1 MPDDLFPDN
10 YKPAELEPC
19 SESDFLKKT
28 DSISSRSLSTLKPAG
43 ISKNFTS
50 YRQVREKYRQLF
62 ENSPVA
68 LWEEDFSEVKKRL
81 DEIKSRDVGDL
92 RSFFLSRPKLI
103 QELVGM
109 IRLTDV
115 NQAALKQYNAQSK
128 EEFISGIERIFTE
141 RSFKNFIHKFMAV
154 ADGASGF
161 CAEEKHLGFEGQ
173 TVDTQ
178 LHWNVTPGYEESYA
192 SVLVINV
199 DITHRKR
206 AEEELRQKES
216 MLRVAGDLARLG
228 VWSVNLTENRVIW
241 SEQAA
246 AIHEMPP
253 GYSPRIEEVISSY
266 APEYR
271 RRIKKVF
278 SACVSEGVPYDEEM
292 RIITGRGGLV
302 WVRTI
307 GVAEE
312 DNSGAII
319 RVQCGIQD
327 ITERK
332 EAEERLRHLSLH
344 DQLTGLYNRLY
355 LENEKQ
361 RLSKGRYYPITI
373 ISMDVDG
380 LKLVNDTLGHERGD
394 ELLIAT
400 AELLQKCLRG
410 SDVLARYGGDEFVAL
425 LPATDYQSGKNIV
438 SRIKSR
444 VEKYAL
450 TMRDQLPLNIS
461 IGMAVAEHSGK
472 DLEEVFKE
480 ADDLMYRDKLSK
492 DITVRSQIIRSLMA
506 ALEERDFITSG
517 HAHRLEDLCCRVGV
531 KIGLTEMQLS
541 DLALLAQV
549 HDLGKV
555 GIPDHVL
562 SKQEPLTDEE
572 WHIMKQHSEKGYRI
586 ARAST
591 DLAEIADLIL
601 RHHERWDGRGYPL
614 GLKGEEIPVECRILG
629 IVDAFDAMTN
639 DRPYRKAM
647 SIAEAGQEIK
657 KCAGSQ
663 FDPGLVDI
671 FLDLLD

>member
-10 YKPAELEPC
+10 YKPTEFEPC
-19 SESDFLKKT
+19 SESDCFKKT
-28 DSISSRSLSTLKPAG
+28 DTILSRSLSSLKMAG

-50 YRQVREKYRQLF
+50 YRQVTEKYRQLF

-81 DEIKSRDVGDL
+81 DEMKSWNVGDL
-92 RSFFLSRPKLI
+92 RSFFLTRPKLI

-109 IRLTDV
+109 VRLTDV

-128 EEFISGIERIFTE
+128 EEFITGIDRIFTE
-141 RSFKNFIHKFMAV
+141 RSFKNFIHKFLAV

-161 CAEEKHLGFEGQ
+161 CAEEKHLSFEGE
-173 TVDTQ
+173 TIDTQ
-178 LHWNVTPGYEESYA
+178 LHWNVTPGYEKSYA

-253 GYSPRIEEVISSY
+253 GYSPKIEEVISSY

-271 RRIKKVF
+271 GRIKKVF
-278 SACVSEGVPYDEEM
+278 SACVSEGVPFDEEM
-292 RIITGRGGLV
+292 RIITGKGSLV

-307 GVAEE
+307 GVAEK

-361 RLSKGRYYPITI
+361 RLSKGRDYPVTI

-400 AELLQKCLRG
+400 AGLLQECLRG

-444 VEKYAL
+444 VEKYAR

-601 RHHERWDGRGYPL
+601 RHHERWDGQGYPL
-614 GLKGEEIPVECRILG
+614 GLKGEEIPIECRILA

-657 KCAGSQ
+657 KHAGTQ
-663 FDPGLVDI
+663 FDPSLVDI
-671 FLDLLD
+671 FLGLLD